1 MDVQEGSEVPFEG
14 LAGLRV
20 PPGGV
25 GGVSRPYQ
33 WAVRG
38 WEALLVVRDWSEGP
52 PTGQEGS
59 GGPPKGWEALS

>member
-1 MDVQEGSEVPFEG
+1 MSKRGRESLLKVWQG
-14 LAGLRV
+14 LQV

-38 WEALLVVRDWSEGP
+38 WEAFLVVRDWSEGP